1 MGKDAGTTT
10 IVGLGVLASPVAL
23 EVIQVLA
30 RNNLCRFAYDI
41 SLLDVIQAPVAGEI
55 LWIKPGEPLPT
66 ITEPAPDPWALR
78 PLEAAEAELSEA
90 KNKLAVCARLYAMR
104 FDVDAYPFD
113 FGRMGKLAKNIS
125 GGHVR
130 LCQFIWRCGIESV
143 RGDPMDYITAALSKE
158 SRVPLTSSVT
168 PVSDPQAAALARAR
182 ENQRRNAEHAMTGE

>member
-1 MGKDAGTTT
+1 MGKDAGTAAV
-10 IVGLGVLASPVAL
+10 IGLRVDASPTAL

-30 RNNLCRFAYDI
+30 RANLCRFESYDI
-41 SLLDVIQAPVAGEI
+41 SALDV
-55 LWIKPGEPLPT
+55 T
-66 ITEPAPDPWALR
+66 ITPVAPDPWALR